1 MKPYAISDDRVKAII
16 QEQVP
21 LLVEKKFTH
30 KNYITGDEIL
40 QFSGNAQLNKF
51 ILFQIYQEW
60 NAYTSKISHPYFD
73 FSHPEVK
80 DALKNFQNIL
90 SRHIKIDKFDFRLLV
105 EKAYFNKLKLI
116 FNPAEALVNF
126 FYLSRDKVT
135 VQLFEKYAN
144 YFSDFDF
151 ILSGVLTYYKKNN
164 AEHIDKNGFIEKMLK
179 ITVLYENKT
188 GCSIDDY
195 RNQLFKDLVGW
206 DISLLNASSKT
217 DFTFHLPQEKEE
229 LCIAPETV
237 QAFHPTNKNLD
248 NYASQLTSSSALRMQ
263 SANAYQEEK
272 NNNPITLPQ
281 EQATISPELH
291 SYANA
296 VNKVHP
302 NSYPSFPEEIKDQN
316 IASKTTEKTT
326 LTDPV
331 TPKPTFQ
338 ETAVASSSPINETV
352 SSSSP
357 PKTIA
362 EQFRAPQVKTIH
374 HLVGK
379 DQNIKLEQIP
389 IHKQFQFIQ
398 KIFSGNAAKFKEA
411 IEKVNS
417 FSSYQEA
424 EEYLNT
430 RILNKPDVSRTDSVT
445 TEFIQIVKR
454 KFT

>member
-1 MKPYAISDDRVKAII
+1 MKPYAINDDQVKAII

-30 KNYITGDEIL
+30 KNYICGDDVL
-40 QFSGNAQLNKF
+40 QFSENAQLNKF

-60 NAYTSKISHPYFD
+60 NVYISKISHPYFD

-80 DALKNFQNIL
+80 NTLKNFQNVL

-116 FNPAEALVNF
+116 FNPTEALVNF

-135 VQLFEKYAN
+135 IQLFERYAN

-151 ILSGVLTYYKKNN
+151 ILNGVLTYYKKNN
-164 AEHIDKNGFIEKMLK
+164 AEHIDKNSFIEKMLK

-188 GCSIDDY
+188 GMSIDNY

-206 DISLLNASSKT
+206 DISLLSASPKT
-217 DFTFHLPQEKEE
+217 DFTFHLPQEKED
-229 LCIAPETV
+229 LYPTPEPVGIFNTV
-237 QAFHPTNKNLD
+237 NEGASFH
-248 NYASQLTSSSALRMQ
+248 NYASPIAASSLATHSIN
-263 SANAYQEEK
+263 ANEEK
-272 NNNPITLPQ
+272 PNAPITLPQ
-281 EQATISPELH
+281 EYSAPSPVASYYTNAEKISP
-291 SYANA
+291 A
-296 VNKVHP
+296 
-302 NSYPSFPEEIKDQN
+302 SYPSLPEEIPNKDIHLN
-316 IASKTTEKTT
+316 AAEKTT
-326 LTDPV
+326 HAGPTYAQNTVFPETVAPPAPPTTGPV
-331 TPKPTFQ
+331 TSFSQ
-338 ETAVASSSPINETV
+338 
-352 SSSSP
+352 

-362 EQFRAPQVKTIH
+362 DQFSSSNVKTIH
-374 HLVGK
+374 HLVGNN
-379 DQNIKLEQIP
+379 QTIKLEQIP

-417 FSSYQEA
+417 FSSYEEA

-454 KFT
+454 KFV